1 MSTER
6 SSVMDTT
13 HTGTEEV
20 RMNTNPTAY
29 ALGSEDGEALWFF
42 GTLIIFKATAEQTG
56 GRFSLVEQ
64 LAPRGM
70 ATPLNVHRED
80 DESFY
85 VLEGEITV
93 YLEDS
98 AQPTPVSA
106 GEFVHIPGGV
116 VHAFRVES
124 ETARLLDLTTPQ
136 HERFM
141 RAAGEP
147 AQERVLPPEGLID
160 MEKVEAAQQQH
171 GIEILGPPP
180 GAQG

>member
-1 MSTER
+1 
-6 SSVMDTT
+6 MDTT
-13 HTGTEEV
+13 NTGTEEV
-20 RMNTNPTAY
+20 RMHNNPTAY
-29 ALGSEDGEALWFF
+29 TLGSEDGEVLWFF
-42 GTLIIFKATAEQTG
+42 GTLAVFKATAEQTD
-56 GRFSLVEQ
+56 GRYSLVEQ

-70 ATPLNVHRED
+70 ATPLHVHRED
-80 DESFY
+80 HESFY
-85 VLEGEITV
+85 VIEGELTV

-98 AQPTPVSA
+98 DHPTPVSA
-106 GEFVHIPGGV
+106 GAFVHIPGGV

-124 ETARLLDLTTPQ
+124 ETARWLDLTTPQ

-147 AQERVLPPEGLID
+147 ARERVLPPEGLID
-160 MEKVEAAQQQH
+160 MEKVGAAQQQH

>member
-1 MSTER
+1 
-6 SSVMDTT
+6 
-13 HTGTEEV
+13 
-20 RMNTNPTAY
+20 
-29 ALGSEDGEALWFF
+29 
-42 GTLIIFKATAEQTG
+42 
-56 GRFSLVEQ
+56 
-64 LAPRGM
+64 M
-70 ATPLNVHRED
+70 ATPLHVHRED

-85 VLEGEITV
+85 VMEGELTV

-98 AQPTPVSA
+98 EHPIPASA
-106 GEFVHIPGGV
+106 GAFVHIPGGV

-124 ETARLLDLTTPQ
+124 ETARWLDLTTPQ

-147 AQERVLPPEGLID
+147 ARERVLPPEGLID

-180 GAQG
+180 GARGQR

>member
-1 MSTER
+1 
-6 SSVMDTT
+6 MDTNLT
-13 HTGTEEV
+13 
-20 RMNTNPTAY
+20 PY
-29 ALGSEDGEALWFF
+29 ALDSGDGEALWIF
-42 GTLIIFKATAEQTG
+42 GTLAIFKATAEQTG
-56 GRFSLVEQ
+56 ERFALVEL

-70 ATPLNVHRED
+70 ATPLHVHRED

-85 VLEGEITV
+85 VMEGELTV
-93 YLEDS
+93 YLEDGDH
-98 AQPTPVSA
+98 PTRVSA
-106 GEFVHIPGGV
+106 GAFVHIPGGV
-116 VHAFRVES
+116 VHAFQVDS

-136 HERFM
+136 HARFM

-160 MEKVEAAQQQH
+160 MEKVGAAQQQH

>member
-1 MSTER
+1 
-6 SSVMDTT
+6 MDTT
-13 HTGTEEV
+13 HTGTKGV
-20 RMNTNPTAY
+20 RVRTNPTAY

-42 GTLIIFKATAEQTG
+42 GTLAIFKATAEQTG

-64 LAPRGM
+64 LAPRGV
-70 ATPLNVHRED
+70 ATPLHVHRED

-85 VLEGEITV
+85 VIEGELIV
-93 YLEDS
+93 YLEDGDQPIS
-98 AQPTPVSA
+98 ASA
-106 GEFVHIPGGV
+106 GTFVHIPGGV

-124 ETARLLDLTTPQ
+124 ETARWLDLTTPQ
-136 HERFM
+136 HERFL

-160 MEKVEAAQQQH
+160 MEKVGAAAQQY

-180 GAQG
+180 GTKG

>member
-1 MSTER
+1 
-6 SSVMDTT
+6 MDPT
-13 HTGTEEV
+13 HTGTKEARV
-20 RMNTNPTAY
+20 HTNPTAY

-42 GTLIIFKATAEQTG
+42 GTLAIFKATAEQTG

-70 ATPLNVHRED
+70 ATPLHVHRQD

-85 VLEGEITV
+85 VIEGELTV

-98 AQPTPVSA
+98 DHPIPASA
-106 GEFVHIPGGV
+106 GAFVHIPGGV
-116 VHAFRVES
+116 VHAFQVES
-124 ETARLLDLTTPQ
+124 ETARWLDLTTPQ

-160 MEKVEAAQQQH
+160 MEKVGAAQQQH

-180 GAQG
+180 GAQGQR